1 MTISTI
7 TIAAINYTSYASVV
21 EADARLAVDPTRS
34 AAWAALTTDQKG
46 ADLVAAT
53 YRLDLLTWKGEKA
66 GGALQ
71 VNAFPRTGLTYK
83 DGTAV
88 TDTDVPQEV
97 EDATILLAGSIAL
110 DASNAN
116 QGTSGSNLKRVK
128 AGSAEAEFFRPT
140 TGVQLQDTTAF
151 ALVKCFLAGQ
161 SGANIGQGNFAS
173 GICDTSSFSDR
184 DKYGRNE
191 GYL

>member
-1 MTISTI
+1 MTITTI
-7 TIAAINYTSYASVV
+7 TIATINYISYASLV
-21 EADARLAVDPTRS
+21 EANVRLAVDPTRS
-34 AAWAALTTDQKG
+34 AAWALLTDDQKR

-53 YRLDLLTWKGEKA
+53 YRLDLLQWKGEKA

-71 VNAFPRTGLTYK
+71 ENAFPRTGLTYK

-116 QGTSGSNLKRVK
+116 QGSSGSNLKRVK

-151 ALVKCFLAGQ
+151 TLVKCFLAGQ
-161 SGANIGQGNFAS
+161 SGANVGQGNFAS
-173 GICDTSSFSDR
+173 GVCDSSSFSDR
-184 DKYGRNE
+184 DKYGKNE